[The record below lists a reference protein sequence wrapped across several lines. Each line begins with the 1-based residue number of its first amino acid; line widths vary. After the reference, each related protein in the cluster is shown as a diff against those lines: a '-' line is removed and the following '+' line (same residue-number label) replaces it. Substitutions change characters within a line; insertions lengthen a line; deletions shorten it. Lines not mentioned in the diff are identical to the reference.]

1 MILYEIKIMLRKGI
15 NLKIIFTI
23 VAAVTILFPVPNTM
37 ANEDLEALVA
47 AYNRTG
53 LQLFDNLAKSQGNL
67 VVSPYSIGA
76 ALTMA
81 RMGARGDTESEMA
94 KVLGPAGPRSDIA
107 GAAGQLSDQLKT
119 RSSEDG
125 HRLRDANA
133 LHLTR
138 FGELVADSYKA
149 LLQEEFGAE
158 VFAGSD
164 LGTINAW
171 VRDKT
176 NGKIDKILQ
185 RLNPLSVCVL
195 LNAIS
200 FKADWATAFDP
211 RQAGPGDF
219 RLRRDETITVPM
231 MRRTG
236 SYRILRAHA
245 FDAIALP
252 YKGGELAMI
261 IVLPM
266 PVSGTFP
273 IPPGLGADAYR
284 AVMRGLA
291 QTDPERVRLHLPR
304 FKLEAG
310 ADLIPPFKALGMQLA
325 FDKDRADFTGIT
337 ESTRE
342 EDRIHIT
349 QIQHKAV
356 IEVNEAGTEAAA
368 ATAVEMG
375 VRSAPPPTREYKI
388 DRPFL
393 FFVADRTTETILF
406 MGRVSEPE
414 AFEEQAA
421 VSPAALPDTRSA
433 QNGSDGQKPARKEF
447 GRPPR
452 EASPQTRLA
461 RLGGRCAY
469 DNYRGQCRIVSVKK
483 TAASMRQ
490 AAVQG
495 SAGYEGYDV
504 RFRYSGDLPDDS
516 ALANRARN
524 QQHRLRLT
532 NSWYP
537 GPRYLK
543 KYGIAEGERFTCTLK
558 VRRKGSCAPIL
569 FDFPAIDQSDYF
581 ESAVR

>member
-1 MILYEIKIMLRKGI
+1 M
-15 NLKIIFTI
+15 T
-23 VAAVTILFPVPNTM
+23 T
-37 ANEDLEALVA
+37 
-47 AYNRTG
+47 
-53 LQLFDNLAKSQGNL
+53 
-67 VVSPYSIGA
+67 
-76 ALTMA
+76 A
-81 RMGARGDTESEMA
+81 RMGARGDTESEMEQ
-94 KVLGPAGPRSDIA
+94 VLGPAGPRSDIA
-107 GAAGQLSDQLKT
+107 EAAGQLSDQLKT
-119 RSSEDG
+119 HASEDG

-133 LHLTR
+133 LHLTK
-138 FGELVADSYKA
+138 FGDLVADSYKA

-176 NGKIDKILQ
+176 NGKIEKILQ

-211 RQAGPGDF
+211 RQTGPGDF

-236 SYRILRAHA
+236 AYRILRAHA

-252 YKGGELAMI
+252 YKGGELAMV

-266 PVSGTFP
+266 PVSGTFL
-273 IPPGLGADAYR
+273 IPPGLGADTYR
-284 AVMRGLA
+284 AVMRGLED
-291 QTDPERVRLHLPR
+291 TEPERVRLHMPR

-310 ADLIPPFKALGMQLA
+310 ADLIPPSKALGMELA

-337 ESTRE
+337 KSTRE
-342 EDRIHIT
+342 EDRIYIT

-375 VRSAPPPTREYKI
+375 VRSAAPPTREYKI

-421 VSPAALPDTRSA
+421 VSPAAVPDTRSA
-433 QNGSDGQKPARKEF
+433 QDDSDGQRSARQEF
-447 GRPPR
+447 GLPSP
-452 EASPQTRLA
+452 EAGPQTRLA

-490 AAVQG
+490 ATVGG

-504 RFRYSGDLPDDS
+504 RFTYSGDLPDDS
-516 ALANRARN
+516 ALARHARD
-524 QQHRLRLT
+524 QEHRLRLT
-532 NSWYP
+532 NPWYP

-543 KYGIAEGERFTCTLK
+543 KYGIAEGQRFACTLK
-558 VRRKGSCAPIL
+558 VRTKGSCAPFL
-569 FDFPAIDQSDYF
+569 FDFPAIDQRDYF

>member
-1 MILYEIKIMLRKGI
+1 MPRNRRWCRTIIIIL
-15 NLKIIFTI
+15 
-23 VAAVTILFPVPNTM
+23 VAAVLLSPVSI
-37 ANEDLEALVA
+37 ARAAEDLNALVS
-47 AYNRTG
+47 AYNRAG
-53 LQLFDNLAKSQGNL
+53 LQLFDNLAESQGNL
-67 VVSPYSIGA
+67 VISPYSIGTA
-76 ALTMA
+76 MTMA

-94 KVLGPAGPRSDIA
+94 KVLGPTGARSDVA
-107 GAAGQLSDQLKT
+107 QAAGQLSDQLKT
-119 RSSEDG
+119 RASDDG
-125 HRLRDANA
+125 HRLGNANA
-133 LHLTR
+133 LHLTK

-149 LLQEEFGAE
+149 LLQDKFGAE

-176 NGKIDKILQ
+176 NGKIEKILQ

-195 LNAIS
+195 LNAIA
-200 FKADWATAFDP
+200 FKADWAAAFDP
-211 RQAGPGDF
+211 QQTSPGDF

-236 SYRILRAHA
+236 AYRILRAHA

-252 YKGGELAMI
+252 FKGGELAMV

-273 IPPGLGADAYR
+273 IPPGLGADTYR
-284 AVMRGLA
+284 AVMRGLED
-291 QTDPERVRLHLPR
+291 TEPERVRLHMPR

-310 ADLIPPFKALGMQLA
+310 ADLIPPFKALGMELA
-325 FDKDRADFTGIT
+325 FDKDHADFTGIT

-375 VRSAPPPTREYKI
+375 VRSAAPPTREYKI
-388 DRPFL
+388 DWPFL
-393 FFVADRTTETILF
+393 FFVADRITETILF

-433 QNGSDGQKPARKEF
+433 QDGSDGQKPARKEF

-490 AAVQG
+490 AAVGG

-504 RFRYSGDLPDDS
+504 RFTYSGELPDDS
-516 ALANRARN
+516 KLAGHARD

-543 KYGIAEGERFTCTLK
+543 KYGIAEGERFSCTLK
-558 VRRKGSCAPIL
+558 VPTNGSCPPIL
-569 FDFPAIDQSDYF
+569 FDFPAINQSDYF
-581 ESAVR
+581 ESAER